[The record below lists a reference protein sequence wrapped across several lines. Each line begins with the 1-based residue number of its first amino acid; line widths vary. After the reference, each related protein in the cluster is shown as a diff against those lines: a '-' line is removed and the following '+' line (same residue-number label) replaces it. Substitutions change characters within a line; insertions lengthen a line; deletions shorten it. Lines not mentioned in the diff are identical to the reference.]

1 MIVKEYKKYNE
12 IVYKKTLSNG
22 LEVILVPKRDFQKI
36 FAVFSTNFG
45 GMDLAFIPVGKK
57 NKVIQPSGIAHFLEH
72 VLFKMPGGIDA
83 MQVFDDMG
91 INSNAFTSH
100 DKTGYLIRGTENFL
114 EALEYLL
121 DYVQMPYFTDK
132 IVKTEQGII
141 TEEINMYLD
150 EPTMRIYN
158 KLLENTYKNCY
169 LKKDVIGTE
178 EEIKRITKTDLYNA
192 YYTFYHPSNMRLIVT
207 GNFDVDE
214 YLELIQNNQAKK
226 TFKNIGSIKRFEP
239 YEPKKVV
246 VTEESEEGNVNIPLV
261 GLSVKFEEN
270 KNLREQ
276 YIKALKL
283 SMLLEYY
290 FSNSGEIYE
299 KLLDQELINRSFS
312 YYINLHKSY
321 LSFHIAGYTRK
332 PEVLLN
338 TLQTTLKNLKR
349 RKANEERF
357 KMIKRMNQGAFIK
370 SINSV
375 EGITY
380 GYLDIATYGID
391 LFEYPKIIN
400 DVKLEDVFSLTA
412 EINSDVITTYT
423 INPKK
428 SK

>member
-1 MIVKEYKKYNE
+1 
-12 IVYKKTLSNG
+12 
-22 LEVILVPKRDFQKI
+22 
-36 FAVFSTNFG
+36 
-45 GMDLAFIPVGKK
+45 
-57 NKVIQPSGIAHFLEH
+57 
-72 VLFKMPGGIDA
+72 
-83 MQVFDDMG
+83 
-91 INSNAFTSH
+91 
-100 DKTGYLIRGTENFL
+100 
-114 EALEYLL
+114 
-121 DYVQMPYFTDK
+121 
-132 IVKTEQGII
+132 
-141 TEEINMYLD
+141 
-150 EPTMRIYN
+150 
-158 KLLENTYKNCY
+158 
-169 LKKDVIGTE
+169 
-178 EEIKRITKTDLYNA
+178 
-192 YYTFYHPSNMRLIVT
+192 
-207 GNFDVDE
+207 
-214 YLELIQNNQAKK
+214 
-226 TFKNIGSIKRFEP
+226 
-239 YEPKKVV
+239 
-246 VTEESEEGNVNIPLV
+246 
-261 GLSVKFEEN
+261 
-270 KNLREQ
+270 
-276 YIKALKL
+276 
-283 SMLLEYY
+283 MLLEYY